1 MMLVRKKEGKIVKA
15 YELGMVHPVLEQLAA
30 EEKLLDHRDG
40 TYEVFSQETT
50 AKGQIAKTGDYIKLD
65 SSGTPYPNS
74 REYFLANHRALPG
87 ENCYEQI
94 PKTLEAWTSDC
105 PICEKIRFLMREK
118 GLRLDPQNP
127 DTYFSAPLW
136 GTQEVANI
144 DSILVFYRIDR
155 DETGKILNAD
165 FNFVK
170 KEEFDK
176 TYKILKII

>member
-1 MMLVRKKEGKIVKA
+1 MVKA
-15 YELGMVHPVLEQLAA
+15 YKLGVAHPVLEQLVA
-30 EEKLLDHRDG
+30 EGKLLDHGDG

-50 AKGQIAKTGDYIKLD
+50 NKGQIAQTGDYIKLD
-65 SSGTPYPNS
+65 SSGFPYPNS
-74 REYFLANHRALPG
+74 QEFFLANHRALPE

-94 PKTLEAWTSDC
+94 PKTLEAWTANC

-118 GLRLDPQNP
+118 ELQLNPQNP
-127 DTYFSAPLW
+127 DAYFSAPLW

-155 DETGKILNAD
+155 DETGTILNAD
-165 FNFVK
+165 FNFVR

-176 TYKILKII
+176 TYKILK